1 MTDDL
6 RAAAF
11 GDGRDV
17 TFNAM
22 VPTKMQGVVGV
33 ITRYLLL
40 VIGIPCCAIV
50 WGDSAS

>member
-1 MTDDL
+1 MTDY
-6 RAAAF
+6 RQTAAF
-11 GDGRDV
+11 GDGRHV

-40 VIGIPCCAIV
+40 VIGIPGCAIV